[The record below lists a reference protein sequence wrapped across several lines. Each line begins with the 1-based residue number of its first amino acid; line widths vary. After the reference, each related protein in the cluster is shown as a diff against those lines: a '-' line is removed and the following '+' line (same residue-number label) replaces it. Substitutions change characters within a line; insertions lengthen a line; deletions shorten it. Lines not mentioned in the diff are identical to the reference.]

1 MYQASGGIMNTNS
14 KIAWTAGI
22 GTVFIWLAV
31 AFGATPDFAALID
44 GEVWLTNHF
53 ADPIL
58 FAFVTGAFLA
68 ALAAA
73 ALVADWKAPV
83 AFLKPLLE
91 MRFSE
96 AEEKDAEE
104 KTEAAKPLPEAI
116 KTVPPPAAPKP
127 VVLETPAP
135 KAEIVVTFAHPAPAP
150 IEVPV
155 PPIAKSEPPRM
166 RAEPQEKAPAKP
178 QTATEPK
185 TDIRPPAIRD
195 LAMPNPPVQ
204 LAAQWEKWDRTNT
217 FKAWQVAWLWN
228 GWEPMSENMKGKP
241 SLATY
246 QRFEHDLEKGLIQ
259 GAARGKKGWKTAVI
273 SRQALVDYALELG
286 ERPLFLF
293 AEDRSWMRRKLR
305 EWRKLEVD
313 PATIGEYT
321 GYGETKLELY
331 KVLQII
337 NSDAVAAEVKNAMLK
352 GGAVGIARRQY
363 SGIAYGYERI
373 PRAAWRRLA
382 IDWIGNVTGRNVAYT
397 GLLVKFKDGY
407 YGKPADRTSEAVE
420 AYGAIERFVR
430 NGADPPIRRHG

>member
-1 MYQASGGIMNTNS
+1 MSTNS

-22 GTVFIWLAV
+22 GTVFVWLAV

-58 FAFVTGAFLA
+58 LAFVTGAFLA
-68 ALAAA
+68 VVATA
-73 ALVADWKAPV
+73 ALVADWKAPI

-96 AEEKDAEE
+96 AEEK
-104 KTEAAKPLPEAI
+104 TEAATPLPEATE
-116 KTVPPPAAPKP
+116 TVLPPAAPKP
-127 VVLETPAP
+127 APKPVRVEPPAP
-135 KAEIVVTFAHPAPAP
+135 PAEIVVTFAHPDPAPAPAP
-150 IEVPV
+150 IEVPA
-155 PPIAKSEPPRM
+155 PAIAKNEPARM
-166 RAEPQEKAPAKP
+166 RTEPQAQAPAATAKP
-178 QTATEPK
+178 PVEPEK
-185 TDIRPPAIRD
+185 KPDVRPPAIRD

-204 LAAQWEKWDRTNT
+204 LAAQWEKWDRKNA

-228 GWEPMSENMKGKP
+228 GWEPVSENMKGKP

-246 QRFEHDLEKGLIQ
+246 QRFERDLEEGLVED
-259 GAARGKKGWKTAVI
+259 AKRGEKGWKTAEI
-273 SRQALVDYALELG
+273 SRQALVDYALGLG

-293 AEDRSWMRRKLR
+293 AEDRSWMSRKLR

-313 PATIGEYT
+313 PATLSEYT

-352 GGAVGIARRQY
+352 GGAVGIARRQHA
-363 SGIAYGYERI
+363 GISYGYERI
-373 PRAAWRRLA
+373 PRAAWRHLA

-407 YGKPADRTSEAVE
+407 YGKPADRPSEEVE
-420 AYGAIERFVR
+420 AYDAIERYVR
-430 NGADPPIRRHG
+430 DGGVTPIRRLG

>member
-1 MYQASGGIMNTNS
+1 MMMSTSS

-22 GTVFIWLAV
+22 GLTFVWLAV
-31 AFGATPDFAALID
+31 TFGATPDFAALID
-44 GEVWLTNHF
+44 GEVWLTNHL

-58 FAFVTGAFLA
+58 FAFVTGAFLT

-73 ALVADWKAPV
+73 ALAANWQAPV

-96 AEEKDAEE
+96 AEEKEAEG
-104 KTEAAKPLPEAI
+104 KPETTKPSPEAL
-116 KTVPPPAAPKP
+116 KTVPPPAASKP

-135 KAEIVVTFAHPAPAP
+135 KAEIVVTFAHSAPAP

-155 PPIAKSEPPRM
+155 SPIAKNEPPRL
-166 RAEPQEKAPAKP
+166 RAEPQAKVPVAPAKP
-178 QTATEPK
+178 QAATEPK
-185 TDIRPPAIRD
+185 TDIRQPAIRD

-204 LAAQWEKWDRTNT
+204 LAAQWEKWDRMNT

-228 GWEPMSENMKGKP
+228 GWEPMSESMKGKP

-246 QRFEHDLEKGLIQ
+246 QRFESDLEKGLIQ
-259 GAARGKKGWKTAVI
+259 DAKRGEKGWKTVVI

-293 AEDRSWMRRKLR
+293 AEDRSWMHRKLR

-363 SGIAYGYERI
+363 AGISYAYERI
-373 PRAAWRRLA
+373 PRLAWRHLA

-397 GLLVKFKDGY
+397 GLLVKFADGY
-407 YGKPADRTSEAVE
+407 YGKTAERPSEAVE
-420 AYGAIERFVR
+420 AYDAIERYVR
-430 NGADPPIRRHG
+430 DGGQTPIRRHG

>member
-1 MYQASGGIMNTNS
+1 MNTNS

-22 GTVFIWLAV
+22 GTVFVWLAV

-44 GEVWLTNHF
+44 GEVWLTNHL

-58 FAFVTGAFLA
+58 FAFVTGAFLTV
-68 ALAAA
+68 LAAA
-73 ALVADWKAPV
+73 ALTANWQAPI

-91 MRFSE
+91 MRF
-96 AEEKDAEE
+96 AEAEE
-104 KTEAAKPLPEAI
+104 KTEAAKPSPEAAE
-116 KTVPPPAAPKP
+116 TTLPPVAPKP
-127 VVLETPAP
+127 KPVRIEAPAP
-135 KAEIVVTFAHPAPAP
+135 PAEIVVTFAHPAPAP
-150 IEVPV
+150 IEVPAPTIV
-155 PPIAKSEPPRM
+155 KNELPHL
-166 RAEPQEKAPAKP
+166 RAEPQAKAPDAPAKP
-178 QTATEPK
+178 QAATEPK

-204 LAAQWEKWDRTNT
+204 LAAQWEKWDRMNT

-228 GWEPMSENMKGKP
+228 GWEPMSESMKGKP

-246 QRFEHDLEKGLIQ
+246 QRFESDLEKGLIQ
-259 GAARGKKGWKTAVI
+259 DAKRGEKGWKTVVI

-293 AEDRSWMRRKLR
+293 AEDRSWMHRKLR
-305 EWRKLEVD
+305 KWRKLEVD

-352 GGAVGIARRQY
+352 GGAVGIARRQHA
-363 SGIAYGYERI
+363 GISYAYERI
-373 PRAAWRRLA
+373 PRLAWRHLA

-397 GLLVKFKDGY
+397 GLLVKFADGY
-407 YGKPADRTSEAVE
+407 YGKPAERPSEAVE
-420 AYGAIERFVR
+420 AYDAIERYVR
-430 NGADPPIRRHG
+430 DGGQTPIRRHG